1 MLAILPIEVHRRP
14 SPDGPLASTGGE
26 NAHFAFP
33 LQPVKRAAMIDL
45 KERIDDLEKR
55 AAESARVA
63 SLSTD
68 PEARLYNASLARELR
83 DIAVKLRSQYA

>member
-1 MLAILPIEVHRRP
+1 
-14 SPDGPLASTGGE
+14 
-26 NAHFAFP
+26 
-33 LQPVKRAAMIDL
+33 MIDI

-55 AAESARVA
+55 AAESAWVA

-83 DIAVKLRSQYA
+83 DIAVKLRSQYT